1 MRCSPLL
8 SLVSTLCLLA
18 PFAGAALAQSPP
30 PGRVSRTQAEPV
42 APFEMTAAPVPF
54 IDAHAHLNDE
64 AMQISLMERFGA
76 TRAVV
81 FWGRNSDNEAIAAAA
96 QRHPERF
103 IPFASVSPERRAYRQ
118 GWDEQDPAMLTALDQ
133 LLSTG
138 RFKGIGEI
146 SAAHFPSPGFP
157 EADYDPTGPIMRGI
171 FDLARKHALPVMVH
185 VEITRMRELSLLLD
199 AYPDV
204 RVIWAHG
211 GYTPLFL
218 ARRMLER
225 HPNLHYELSARTWPK
240 HPRAPD
246 YTILRDGKSVWPEWL
261 ELIEAKPERF
271 LVGTD
276 ASQRSLGSDA
286 MKFAS
291 VQSFLQQLGPA
302 TREQVATRNL
312 LRLIGPPR

>member
-1 MRCSPLL
+1 MRCSPFALL
-8 SLVSTLCLLA
+8 TSALCLLVQLT
-18 PFAGAALAQSPP
+18 GALAQAPP
-30 PGRVSRTQAEPV
+30 SGGDVPAAAEIGGQPR
-42 APFEMTAAPVPF
+42 ATAEVLPF

-64 AMQISLMERFGA
+64 AMQLTLMDRFGA

-81 FWGRNSDNEAIAAAA
+81 FWGRDSDNEAIAAAA
-96 QRHPERF
+96 QRNPERF
-103 IPFASVSPERRAYRQ
+103 IPFASISPERRAYRKS
-118 GWDEQDPAMLTALDQ
+118 WDTQDLAVLTALDQ

-146 SAAHFPSPGFP
+146 SAAHFPSPGLP
-157 EADYDPTGPIMRGI
+157 EADYDPSGAIMRGI
-171 FDLARKHALPVMVH
+171 LDLARKYTLPVMVH
-185 VEITRMRELSLLLD
+185 VEITRMRELSVLLD

-204 RVIWAHG
+204 PVIWAHG

-225 HPNLHYELSARTWPK
+225 HPNLHYELSARSWPR

-261 ELIEAKPERF
+261 ELIEEKPERF
-271 LVGTD
+271 LIGTD
-276 ASQRSLGSDA
+276 ASQRSLSSDA

-291 VQSFLQQLGPA
+291 VQSFLRQLSPT
-302 TREQVATRNL
+302 TRGRVASLNL
-312 LRLIGPPR
+312 LRLIEPKR